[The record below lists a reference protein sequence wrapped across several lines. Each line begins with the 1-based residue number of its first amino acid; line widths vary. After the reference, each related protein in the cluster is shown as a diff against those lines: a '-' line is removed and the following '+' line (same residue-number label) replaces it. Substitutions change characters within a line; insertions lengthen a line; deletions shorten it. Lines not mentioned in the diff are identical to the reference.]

1 MSQTNDPTSSSSKS
15 SSSSSKSSSS
25 SNPIRS
31 IVQRTP
37 PTYPNLGSYPP
48 TGNTN
53 TNNNTNSSSHPQT
66 QLAIISRR
74 RKIDLSGLSHNKNPP
89 KILNKK
95 DKSDKQELDESLA
108 LQHSSPSRKRVLS
121 TMSQENVTP
130 PDQKEKSSEPE
141 IKKLRKNTHTV
152 SESSIVKDT
161 TESIDTVINDINQ
174 DEDSKQTELV
184 TKDQD
189 DDVNM
194 FIKEDSISPLQLTVT
209 QNSTNIMID
218 SSQSSRM
225 LSQQAPYNDQSN
237 DLDRVS
243 LKLQRRK
250 N

>member
-1 MSQTNDPTSSSSKS
+1 MQFHKKNGRKCTLEHFWHFGEFSDDTFN
-15 SSSSSKSSSS
+15 
-25 SNPIRS
+25 SNM
-31 IVQRTP
+31 
-37 PTYPNLGSYPP
+37 YG
-48 TGNTN
+48 
-53 TNNNTNSSSHPQT
+53 
-66 QLAIISRR
+66 
-74 RKIDLSGLSHNKNPP
+74 
-89 KILNKK
+89 
-95 DKSDKQELDESLA
+95 
-108 LQHSSPSRKRVLS
+108 
-121 TMSQENVTP
+121 
-130 PDQKEKSSEPE
+130 
-141 IKKLRKNTHTV
+141 
-152 SESSIVKDT
+152 
-161 TESIDTVINDINQ
+161 TVINDIHE